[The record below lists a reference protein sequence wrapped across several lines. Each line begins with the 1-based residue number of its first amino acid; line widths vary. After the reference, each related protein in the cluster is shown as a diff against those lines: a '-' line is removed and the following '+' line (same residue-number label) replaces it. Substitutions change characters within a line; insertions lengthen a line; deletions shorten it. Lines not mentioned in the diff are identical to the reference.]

1 MVREIK
7 SDAVTEAVAH
17 LFRQA
22 NYELTDDVI
31 KALREARQQ
40 EESPAGREALD
51 RILENAEIAAE
62 DGVPLC
68 QDCGVSLVFL
78 EIGQDVHITGSDV
91 YQAVNEGVRR
101 AYVDGYLRKSVVYK
115 PFSDRINTRDNAPAV
130 VHVELK
136 PGNKLRVVA
145 LPKGAGS
152 ENMTRLGMLTPSAGR
167 QGIIDFTAKSTEEA
181 WANPCPPVII
191 GVGIGGT
198 AEKTLLLAK
207 QALLRNVGEPSPD
220 GETAALEKDILEK
233 VNSLGIGPLGYGGRI
248 TALAVHVETFPAH
261 IGSMPVAVC
270 FQCHSARHREI
281 TL

>member
-1 MVREIK
+1 VVREIK

>member
-1 MVREIK
+1 VVRESK

-51 RILENAEIAAE
+51 RILENAVIAAE
-62 DGVPLC
+62 DGIPLC
-68 QDCGVSLVFL
+68 QDCGVALVFL
-78 EIGQDVHITGSDV
+78 EIGQDVHITGGDV

-101 AYVDGYLRKSVVYK
+101 AYVDGYLRKSMVDK

-136 PGNKLRVVA
+136 PGDKLRVIV

-167 QGIIDFTAKSTEEA
+167 QGIIDFTAKSMEEA

-191 GVGIGGT
+191 GMGIGGT

>member
-1 MVREIK
+1 MVREIN
-7 SDAVTEAVAH
+7 SDAIAEAVAH

-31 KALREARQQ
+31 TALREARQQ
-40 EESPAGREALD
+40 EESPAGQEALD
-51 RILENAEIAAE
+51 RILENAVIAAE

-68 QDCGVSLVFL
+68 QDCGVALVFL
-78 EIGQDVHITGSDV
+78 EIGQDVHIAGGDV

-101 AYVDGYLRKSVVYK
+101 AYVDGYLRKSMVDK

-136 PGNKLRVVA
+136 PGDKLRIIA

-167 QGIIDFTAKSTEEA
+167 QGIIDFTAKSMEEA

-207 QALLRNVGEPSPD
+207 QALLRNVGELSPD
-220 GETAALEKDILEK
+220 EETASLEKDILEK
-233 VNSLGIGPLGYGGRI
+233 VNGLGIGPLGYGGRI
-248 TALAVHVETFPAH
+248 TALAVHVDTFPAH

>member
-1 MVREIK
+1 MREIN
-7 SDAVTEAVAH
+7 SDAITEAVAN
-17 LFRQA
+17 LFQQA
-22 NYELTDDVI
+22 NYELTEDIIDALQ
-31 KALREARQQ
+31 KARRQ
-40 EESPAGREALD
+40 EESPVGQEALD
-51 RILENAEIAAE
+51 KILENAGIATE
-62 DGVPLC
+62 DQVPLC
-68 QDCGVSLVFL
+68 QDCGVAVVFL
-78 EIGQDVHITGSDV
+78 DIGQDVHITGGDL

-101 AYVDGYLRKSVVYK
+101 AYENGYLRKSMVTQ
-115 PFSDRINTRDNAPAV
+115 PFSDRINTRDNTPAV
-130 VHVELK
+130 VHVELT
-136 PGNKLRVVA
+136 PGDRLRIIA

-167 QGIIDFTAKSTEEA
+167 QGIIDFVVKAMEEA

-191 GVGIGGT
+191 GVAIGGT
-198 AEKTLLLAK
+198 ADKTMLLAK
-207 QALLRNVGEPSPD
+207 QALLRKVGEPSPD
-220 GETAALEKDILEK
+220 SESAGLEMDILEK